1 MTPALGIDRLCHFA
15 PMHDLERRDQAGK
28 FAGEQQVSIGGG
40 PPALFPLGRQ
50 ETLDDEQPALA
61 HCVAH
66 PGKTRPVEIVEHEH
80 GIEQAP
86 VGPGVL
92 EIGLLPVDLD
102 TGLRG
107 KFTRRREHVGIAIN
121 GYDVGAQL
129 GGSDRMPAGTAG
141 QVEDAAS
148 WGDPVGLPGKPGTGP
163 RKRERRVRRHVES
176 DRPASL
182 KETASRA
189 VDLLVIGGGIV
200 GAGVARDAAMRGL
213 RTVLVEQNDLAFG
226 TSSRSSRL
234 IHGGLRYLEHGELR
248 LVFESL
254 RERAV
259 LRHIAPHLVWPLPFV
274 FPVHDGDRLR
284 RWQLA
289 AGMWM
294 YDLLSLFRNVS
305 PHKMLGKRAL
315 LTREPGLRATGLRG
329 GARYFDAQCDD
340 ARLVVATARSAH
352 EHGAT
357 ILTYTTV
364 TGLTLDGGRVTGAHV
379 RDVRT
384 GKEATFRASIV
395 VNATGPWVDQIRR
408 LEDPKA
414 PRLLRLTKG
423 THAVVPR
430 ERMGN
435 HEAITFTSPLDGR
448 VMFVLPWGAWSYI
461 GTTDTDTAESPDE
474 VRTSSEDIRYLLRSA
489 NSRFPN
495 AHLGEEDV
503 IATWAGLRP
512 LIEDGAVGASSVSRE
527 HIIADGPGGMVTVA
541 GGKLTTYRRMAAQVV
556 DHLVKRLNDQGRGT
570 WPSEAGTELEP
581 LPGGESASLA
591 TIRALGVD
599 SGIDVATVE
608 HMLRHYGTEAAGIFN
623 LMRSEAGLADRLQP
637 DHPAVSAEVLH
648 AARKEFALMVADVL
662 VRRIHLFFETRDQ
675 GAAAAAR
682 TAELLGRELGW
693 TPAEQQREVA
703 AYRALTGRTLPPTA
717 VPELPLTFRGLPSR
731 QS

>member
-1 MTPALGIDRLCHFA
+1 MAPALGIDRLGHLA
-15 PMHDLERRDQAGK
+15 PVQNRERSDQAGK
-28 FAGEQQVSIGGG
+28 FAGKQQVRIGGG
-40 PPALFPLGRQ
+40 TPALFALGGQ
-50 ETLDDEQPALA
+50 EALRNEQPAWTHRIA
-61 HCVAH
+61 GTGEA
-66 PGKTRPVEIVEHEH
+66 RAVEIVEHQD
-80 GIEQAP
+80 GVKDPP
-86 VGPGVL
+86 VGPDVL
-92 EIGLLPVDLD
+92 QVGLLPVDPD
-102 TGLRG
+102 ASIDRG
-107 KFTRRREHVGIAIN
+107 FARGSEGVGISIDGNDDCAALRRC
-121 GYDVGAQL
+121 DRVATGA
-129 GGSDRMPAGTAG
+129 AGE
-141 QVEDAAS
+141 VEDTAA
-148 WGDPVGLPGKPGTGP
+148 GHDPVGLPGKPGAGP
-163 RKRERRVRRHVES
+163 HQRERRGRRHVES

-200 GAGVARDAAMRGL
+200 GAGVARDAAMRGM

-234 IHGGLRYLEHGELR
+234 IHGGLRYLEHGEMH

-259 LRHIAPHLVWPLPFV
+259 LRRIAPHLVWPLPFV
-274 FPVHDGDRLR
+274 FPVHEGDRIR

-289 AGMWM
+289 AAMWA

-315 LTREPGLRATGLRG
+315 LSREPGLRAAGLQG

-364 TGLTLDGGRVTGAHV
+364 TGLTRDHDRITGAVV

-384 GKEATFRASIV
+384 GREATLRASMV
-395 VNATGPWVDQIRR
+395 VNATGPWGDQIRR
-408 LEDPKA
+408 LEDPRA

-423 THAVVPR
+423 THAVVSR
-430 ERMGN
+430 ERLGN
-435 HEAITFTSPLDGR
+435 HEAITFASPLDGR
-448 VMFVLPWGAWSYI
+448 IMFILPWGEWSYI

-474 VRTSSEDIRYLLRSA
+474 VRASSEDVRYLLRSA

-495 AHLGEEDV
+495 AHLSEEDV
-503 IATWAGLRP
+503 VATWAGLRP
-512 LIEDGAVGASSVSRE
+512 LIEDGALGAGAVSRE
-527 HIIADGPGGMVTVA
+527 HIVIDGPGGMVTVA
-541 GGKLTTYRRMAAQVV
+541 GGKLTTYRLMAAQVV
-556 DHLVKRLNDQGRGT
+556 DHVVKRLNAEAMGT
-570 WPSEAGTELEP
+570 WPPDAGTDREP
-581 LPGGESASLA
+581 LPGGESAGLGS
-591 TIRALGVD
+591 IRTQGLD

-608 HMLRHYGTEAAGIFN
+608 HLLRHYGTEAAGIFN
-623 LMRSEAGLADRLQP
+623 LMRSEPGLADRLQP
-637 DHPAVSAEVLH
+637 DHPAVAAEVLH
-648 AARKEFALMVADVL
+648 AARKEFARSVADVL
-662 VRRIHLFFETRDQ
+662 MRRMHLFYETRDQ

-682 TAELLGRELGW
+682 TAELLGRELRW
-693 TPAEQQREVA
+693 TPGEQQREVA

-717 VPELPLTFRGLPSR
+717 VPELPLTFGGLPSR

>member
-1 MTPALGIDRLCHFA
+1 MTSAPSWAAAIACRPVPQARSRTRLPGTIRSAC
-15 PMHDLERRDQAGK
+15 QAN
-28 FAGEQQVSIGGG
+28 QV
-40 PPALFPLGRQ
+40 LGR
-50 ETLDDEQPALA
+50 
-61 HCVAH
+61 
-66 PGKTRPVEIVEHEH
+66 VE
-80 GIEQAP
+80 
-86 VGPGVL
+86 
-92 EIGLLPVDLD
+92 
-102 TGLRG
+102 
-107 KFTRRREHVGIAIN
+107 
-121 GYDVGAQL
+121 
-129 GGSDRMPAGTAG
+129 
-141 QVEDAAS
+141 
-148 WGDPVGLPGKPGTGP
+148 
-163 RKRERRVRRHVES
+163 RERRVRRHVES

-200 GAGVARDAAMRGL
+200 GAGVARDAAMRGM

-226 TSSRSSRL
+226 TSGRSSRL

-259 LRHIAPHLVWPLPFV
+259 LRRIAPHLVWPLPFV

-284 RWQLA
+284 RWQVA

-315 LTREPGLRATGLRG
+315 LTREPGLRAIGLRG

-364 TGLTLDGGRVTGAHV
+364 TGLTLDGGRVTGATV

-384 GKEATFRASIV
+384 GREASFRASIV
-395 VNATGPWVDQIRR
+395 VNATGPWADQIRR
-408 LEDPKA
+408 MEDPKA

-448 VMFVLPWGAWSYI
+448 VMFVLPWGVWSYI

-474 VRTSSEDIRYLLRSA
+474 VRASSEDIRYLLRSA

-503 IATWAGLRP
+503 VATWAGLRP
-512 LIEDGAVGASSVSRE
+512 LIEDGATGATAVSRE
-527 HIIADGPGGMVTVA
+527 HVIADGPGGMVTVA
-541 GGKLTTYRRMAAQVV
+541 GGKLTTYRLMAAQVV
-556 DHLVKRLNDQGRGT
+556 DHLVRRLNNEARGE
-570 WPSEAGTELEP
+570 WPSDAGTELEP

-591 TIRALGVD
+591 TIRALGID

-623 LMRSEAGLADRLQP
+623 LMRSEPGLADRLQP

-648 AARKEFALMVADVL
+648 AARKEFARTRGRRPGTANSPVLRDPGPGRSGGGPDCRVAGAGTALDPCRTAAGGGRIPGPDRPDTAPHRRAGTSANFQGFALPAVLAGVPMLTRRVVRGSERVRDGQCRLRPGDVRGIPSRPRVGRL
-662 VRRIHLFFETRDQ
+662 RSGASCSRAESSGRCLRRTERRD
-675 GAAAAAR
+675 GPGGRDPGAPEPTPTPAAAAA
-682 TAELLGRELGW
+682 
-693 TPAEQQREVA
+693 TPAAPA
-703 AYRALTGRTLPPTA
+703 AAPSRGRARS
-717 VPELPLTFRGLPSR
+717 RGLPRASCR
-731 QS
+731 T